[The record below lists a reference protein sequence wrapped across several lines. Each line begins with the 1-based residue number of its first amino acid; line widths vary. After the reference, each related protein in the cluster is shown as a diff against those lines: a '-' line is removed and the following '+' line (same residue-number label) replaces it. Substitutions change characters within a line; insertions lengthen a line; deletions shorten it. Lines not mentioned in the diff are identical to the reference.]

1 MSHSY
6 RLILGCPDRVG
17 IVAAVS
23 RFIAERDGWIVEA
36 DQYSDPASHHFFM
49 RVVIRAE
56 SLNCPLDQFR
66 RDFVEVAARY
76 EMNWRLH
83 DSAQRQRVAILASRE
98 SHCLYDL
105 LHRWKDGEL
114 LFDLPCV
121 IGNHDHLAEA
131 VEWHGVPFYHVPMEP
146 ARKQA
151 GFDRIHLLLQQHRVD
166 VVVLAR
172 FMQILPNVLCQHY
185 AGQIINI
192 HHSFLPSFIG
202 AKPYH
207 QAAERGVK
215 LVGATC
221 HYVTEALDAG
231 PIIEQDVVRVSHHD
245 TIEDMIRLGRDVE
258 KQVLARGLRYHLEDR
273 ALIHGNKTVIFA

>member
-1 MSHSY
+1 MTHGY
-6 RLILGCPDRVG
+6 RVILGCPDRIG

-23 RFIAERDGWIVEA
+23 RFIANRGGWIIEA
-36 DQYSDPASHHFFM
+36 DQYSDPSTHYFFM
-49 RVVIRAE
+49 RVVIRAD
-56 SLNCPLDQFR
+56 SLNCSLEQLSD
-66 RDFVEVAARY
+66 DFSAVAASY
-76 EMNWRLH
+76 GMNWRLR
-83 DSAQRQRVAILASRE
+83 DSAQKRQVAILASRE

-121 IGNHDHLAEA
+121 ISNHDHLAEV

-146 ARKQA
+146 AQKMA
-151 GFDRIHLLLQQHRVD
+151 GFDKISEILQRYAVD

-172 FMQILPNVLCQHY
+172 FMQILPSALCQRY
-185 AGQIINI
+185 PGQIINI

-215 LVGATC
+215 LIGATC
-221 HYVTEALDAG
+221 HYVSEALDAG

-273 ALIHGNKTVIFA
+273 VLIHGDKTVIFS